1 MWRINEEIWNKKYSL
16 ESLQSLTRDHF
27 YSIIYVVT
35 ILESACGQ
43 KTYFL
48 KVDDTDIFLFKFC
61 FNPSRWFLRKG
72 FQTLPSFNQSKA
84 LTAILDDYKITF
96 LKKYKM

>member
-1 MWRINEEIWNKKYSL
+1 M
-16 ESLQSLTRDHF
+16 LTDHF

-48 KVDDTDIFLFKFC
+48 EGDDPGIFFNSNFVSIHPGGSCEKDFKH
-61 FNPSRWFLRKG
+61 
-72 FQTLPSFNQSKA
+72 FQVSTNQKP
-84 LTAILDDYKITF
+84 
-96 LKKYKM
+96 

>member
-1 MWRINEEIWNKKYSL
+1 
-16 ESLQSLTRDHF
+16 LTDHF

-48 KVDDTDIFLFKFC
+48 EGDDPGIFFIQILFQSIQVVLAKRISNTSKFQPIKSPDC
-61 FNPSRWFLRKG
+61 HPGWLQDPIFKE
-72 FQTLPSFNQSKA
+72 A
-84 LTAILDDYKITF
+84 
-96 LKKYKM
+96 